1 MRLVIEGSVLKEL
14 RKTRELGRSHF
25 RPAGI
30 AADRAGAPI
39 PTDSPFF
46 VEMLSMGYGATHWRE
61 GGAARQPRSAVD
73 HLLVAEEFAYWDR
86 GISIAMPGPGLGERP
101 ILSMGTSDQKRR
113 FLKRFIAPQRPMW
126 GAFAMTEP
134 SGGSDVSA
142 IRTRAVKTAGGWILN
157 GAKAF
162 SGNAQ
167 RAEWTVIW
175 ATVDPGSGRRGHR
188 AFVVEKGTAG
198 MEGFKTEAK
207 MGLRSYESITFFL
220 KDCFVPDENLLGGEG
235 YYESTAGF
243 KGAMTTFNAGRPAV
257 GAMAVGMGRAM
268 LDEALAYAKAERLL
282 GNTRILDRFER
293 MQRKLKSA
301 LLVALRAAWMA
312 DQRIPN
318 IAEASMAKALGPA
331 AALEAGQLAM
341 EIIGMVGAAGD
352 TVIEKIFRDIK
363 AMDIVE
369 GTGQI
374 QRVVIARKLVELPR

>member
-1 MRLVIEGSVLKEL
+1 
-14 RKTRELGRSHF
+14 
-25 RPAGI
+25 
-30 AADRAGAPI
+30 
-39 PTDSPFF
+39 
-46 VEMLSMGYGATHWRE
+46 
-61 GGAARQPRSAVD
+61 
-73 HLLVAEEFAYWDR
+73 
-86 GISIAMPGPGLGERP
+86 
-101 ILSMGTSDQKRR
+101 
-113 FLKRFIAPQRPMW
+113 MW

-188 AFVVEKGTAG
+188 AFVLEKGTAG

-374 QRVVIARKLVELPR
+374 QRVAIARKLVELPR